1 MSEKTSKARKAL
13 TIALVSA
20 GGLSALL
27 GNVQFKS
34 DEGVTFGKG
43 VSIGL
48 NHPHAIVTRMEKL
61 RVDAVKVAEFNK
73 NSRLTKRCFS

>member
-34 DEGVTFGKG
+34 DEGVIFGKG

-48 NHPHAIVTRMEKL
+48 NQADASTCDRDKNGKVTCGC
-61 RVDAVKVAEFNK
+61 
-73 NSRLTKRCFS
+73 SQGCGIQ